1 MLARLLD
8 RDGTALAA
16 GRFLPWLDLVMLDLL
31 LKQMVSHAAPMALS
45 LSGASLRDPQVLAQL
60 LARLRQ
66 HPQLAGRLTLELDED
81 QLPEQGVLESLTQ
94 QLR

>member
-45 LSGASLRDPQVLAQL
+45 LSGASLRV
-60 LARLRQ
+60 ARLRQ
-66 HPQLAGRLTLELDED
+66 RQQLAGRLTLELDED